1 MEISS
6 FAARNERPDTGMT
19 VIDWVLWYMLR
30 DIYNEY
36 AAGVLTKEDG
46 AKRKQDALNIWI
58 HEWEVHQRDAA
69 TVNRMAELWKSVEE
83 AASMYRKDRSL
94 KNADLVMAVIYG
106 MSMRKNQTEKNNDM
120 ASADRC
126 DSEVVI
132 KWLTQTSGN
141 M

>member
-46 AKRKQDALNIWI
+46 AKRKQDAMNIWT

-69 TVNRMAELWKSVEE
+69 TVNRMAELWKSVED

-106 MSMRKNQTEKNNDM
+106 MSITVDADKSNRKEQ
-120 ASADRC
+120 
-126 DSEVVI
+126 
-132 KWLTQTSGN
+132 
-141 M
+141 